1 MLEIAA
7 ERADGWSSWGGYDME
22 TEEQM
27 FAVTRDR
34 SARFDD
40 LCSLVGRDP
49 AAIRHSLCV
58 FPPLTPW
65 ESTEYFRDMV
75 GRFAGIGIDE
85 FVLYWPRTWRDEPRE
100 DRVFEQVCSD
110 VIPPLRGD

>member
-1 MLEIAA
+1 
-7 ERADGWSSWGGYDME
+7 
-22 TEEQM
+22 
-27 FAVTRDR
+27 
-34 SARFDD
+34 
-40 LCSLVGRDP
+40 
-49 AAIRHSLCV
+49 
-58 FPPLTPW
+58 
-65 ESTEYFRDMV
+65 MV